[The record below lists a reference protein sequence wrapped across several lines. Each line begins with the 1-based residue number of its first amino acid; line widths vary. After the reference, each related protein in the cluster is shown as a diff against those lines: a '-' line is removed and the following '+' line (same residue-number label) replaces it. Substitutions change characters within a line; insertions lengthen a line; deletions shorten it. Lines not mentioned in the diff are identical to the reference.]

1 MNGDSAFAVAFD
13 FDGTVCLGDGPVKAY
28 AEAVCAHLDRDD
40 AAALNDELERFLACP
55 VDMPKYSDAYDVVQ
69 AHAAGRLTA
78 EQSQD
83 AYLRSRR
90 MLAEGTFDVR
100 PPEGLES
107 LLERLGVLGCRRVLV
122 TNSPMIGLCE
132 TLDRLGVLEGFDGI
146 IAGAA
151 KPGGW
156 PKVIERLSA
165 VRRRT
170 GELGVMSI
178 GDYWTNDI
186 APVRAAGGLTA
197 FIHEPDPSLPAT
209 ITAPT
214 LRQMVDDIV
223 DVCAAA
229 SADAG
234 GAGAAFRD

>member
-1 MNGDSAFAVAFD
+1 M
-13 FDGTVCLGDGPVKAY
+13 
-28 AEAVCAHLDRDD
+28 
-40 AAALNDELERFLACP
+40 
-55 VDMPKYSDAYDVVQ
+55 
-69 AHAAGRLTA
+69 
-78 EQSQD
+78 
-83 AYLRSRR
+83 
-90 MLAEGTFDVR
+90 
-100 PPEGLES
+100 
-107 LLERLGVLGCRRVLV
+107 
-122 TNSPMIGLCE
+122 
-132 TLDRLGVLEGFDGI
+132 
-146 IAGAA
+146 
-151 KPGGW
+151 
-156 PKVIERLSA
+156 IERLSA

-197 FIHEPDPSLPAT
+197 LIHEPDPSLPAT

-229 SADAG
+229 TADAG

>member
-1 MNGDSAFAVAFD
+1 MNGDSAFTVAFD

-40 AAALNDELERFLACP
+40 AATLNDELERFLACP

-83 AYLRSRR
+83 AYLHSRR
-90 MLAEGTFDVR
+90 MLAEGTLDVR
-100 PPEGLES
+100 PP
-107 LLERLGVLGCRRVLV
+107 
-122 TNSPMIGLCE
+122 
-132 TLDRLGVLEGFDGI
+132 EGFDGI

-197 FIHEPDPSLPAT
+197 LIHEPDPSLPAT

-229 SADAG
+229 TADAG